1 MVSVLPFS
9 DFPVA
14 KTGAYRANTKLA
26 VDAPRFRIAAV
37 FRVIK
42 NREMPPV
49 IPAFDFHPDVEPHG
63 TPSFCCG
70 IDVPSGIDSLAFAAG
85 FPRHAQEQSAVIVF
99 ANSDIGLPPT
109 KPLEVED
116 VAVAVGAH
124 RPALRLSQ
132 HRIAISIE
140 KVINRFPLH
149 RLASGLKHLHA
160 FSPPVIIGGVMEI
173 VAAVHTGKAPVQAG
187 LVFVMARAVLGKHA
201 VAIWPDNRMQVW
213 PVIGGGVLRDSGLDK
228 PSRWTVIVP
237 EPSSSRASSGAAA
250 AVAKPSETSGT
261 KKDFAITDFKKR
273 ATTQLRNL
281 AGGSGRDATDWLE
294 NSN

>member
-1 MVSVLPFS
+1 MLREIFVVQFATINVNLMANGFGFALA

-26 VDAPRFRIAAV
+26 VDAPRLRIAAV

-49 IPAFDFHPDVEPHG
+49 IPAFDLHPDVEPHG
-63 TPSFCCG
+63 TPSFRCG

-99 ANSDIGLPPT
+99 ANSDICLPPT
-109 KPLEVED
+109 EPLEVED

-213 PVIGGGVLRDSGLDK
+213 PVIGGGVLRDERLGQ
-228 PSRWTVIVP
+228 
-237 EPSSSRASSGAAA
+237 
-250 AVAKPSETSGT
+250 AVAVDGDRAGALIEPGLKRSGGGGG
-261 KKDFAITDFKKR
+261 KAKR
-273 ATTQLRNL
+273 N
-281 AGGSGRDATDWLE
+281 
-294 NSN
+294 